1 MVVFFFNQTLQN
13 MRKKSTFWG
22 LFSGADLYTFSALP
36 TYEISFSGFSLIMRF
51 VEIKTNVLKKS
62 LALPFNK

>member
-1 MVVFFFNQTLQN
+1 

-36 TYEISFSGFSLIMRF
+36 TYEISFSGFGLIMRF